1 MYRLILLIVAAVLA
15 QAVVASAEPA
25 RQERT
30 TSEPTKATYTI
41 TGLHCP
47 PCTRTVESALKKVKG
62 VRSVKVDWSTK
73 TAKVEFDE
81 GAISAQKLAQ
91 TIAKTPH
98 MMGGGMH
105 YGGWLALKVPEL
117 SDDAAANKIKEA
129 LEKRQGVKR
138 VAVYPAQHAV
148 NVDFDSAG
156 SVTTDELLQALNA
169 TGLHAS
175 TN

>member
-1 MYRLILLIVAAVLA
+1 
-15 QAVVASAEPA
+15 
-25 RQERT
+25 
-30 TSEPTKATYTI
+30 
-41 TGLHCP
+41 
-47 PCTRTVESALKKVKG
+47 
-62 VRSVKVDWSTK
+62 
-73 TAKVEFDE
+73 
-81 GAISAQKLAQ
+81 
-91 TIAKTPH
+91 

-129 LEKRQGVKR
+129 LEKRPGVKR
-138 VAVYPAQHAV
+138 VAVYPAHHAV
-148 NVDFDSAG
+148 NVEFDSAG